1 METAEKVKSR
11 TIVYPSWVESVKMGQ
26 LYIGI
31 YSLANIYIFILKKYN
46 CFRIMT
52 EYNQRPS

>member
-31 YSLANIYIFILKKYN
+31 YSLANIYIFILKN
-46 CFRIMT
+46 TIVLGL
-52 EYNQRPS
+52 